1 MISFQEGNR
10 EGISRL
16 QGQVMPFPDGTRQV
30 DDSLHPLHLT
40 FNVFVEILLLRFR
53 QAQEVYRARIR
64 HSRIFRDELPEALV
78 QILRNEWGI

>member
-30 DDSLHPLHLT
+30 DDSLLA